1 MTYAGDLTPAEAHD
15 MLMADSTA
23 VLVDVRTAA
32 EWTFVG
38 RPVVDGARFVE
49 WTSWPTGAP
58 NPAFVADA
66 GNGLDPDTPIVLL
79 CRSGVRS
86 VAAAHALTAAG
97 HSAVYNVLEG
107 FEGDHDADDH
117 RTGGWKGAGL
127 PWTQR

>member
-15 MLMADSTA
+15 MLMADPSA

-58 NPAFVADA
+58 NPAFVQDA
-66 GNGLDPDTPIVLL
+66 GDGLDPDTPIVLL

-86 VAAAHALTAAG
+86 VTAAHELTAAG
-97 HSAVYNVLEG
+97 HTAVYNVLEG
-107 FEGDHDADDH
+107 FEGDHDANGH
-117 RTGGWKGAGL
+117 RQGGWKGADL